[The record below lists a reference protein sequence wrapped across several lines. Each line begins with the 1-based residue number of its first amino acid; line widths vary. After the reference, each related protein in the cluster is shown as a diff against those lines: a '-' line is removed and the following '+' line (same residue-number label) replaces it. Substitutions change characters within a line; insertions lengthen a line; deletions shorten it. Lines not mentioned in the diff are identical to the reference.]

1 MSNDNCLERQ
11 SKVLSQKILQCYS
24 WSQVT
29 GGHMSYRNDLIRYV
43 MWFGKLD
50 LIAAESFLNQHC
62 PRWREANPPKARN
75 INVETDEDD
84 DEEA

>member
-1 MSNDNCLERQ
+1 
-11 SKVLSQKILQCYS
+11 
-24 WSQVT
+24 
-29 GGHMSYRNDLIRYV
+29 MSYRNDLIRYI

-50 LIAAESFLNQHC
+50 LIEAESFLNQHC

-75 INVETDEDD
+75 ITVETDEYD

>member
-1 MSNDNCLERQ
+1 MSNDNCRERQ

-29 GGHMSYRNDLIRYV
+29 GGHVSYRNDLIRYV

-50 LIAAESFLNQHC
+50 LIAAESFLNQNC
-62 PRWREANPPKARN
+62 PRWREANPPMARN
-75 INVETDEDD
+75 ITVETDEDD

>member
-1 MSNDNCLERQ
+1 MSNNNCRERQ

-29 GGHMSYRNDLIRYV
+29 GGHVSYRNDLIRYV

-50 LIAAESFLNQHC
+50 LIAAESFLNQNC
-62 PRWREANPPKARN
+62 PRWREANPPKATN
-75 INVETDEDD
+75 TTVETDEDD

>member
-1 MSNDNCLERQ
+1 MSNDNCHERQ

-29 GGHMSYRNDLIRYV
+29 GGHVSYRNDLIRYV

-75 INVETDEDD
+75 TIVETDEDD
-84 DEEA
+84 NEEA

>member
-1 MSNDNCLERQ
+1 MSNDNCRERQ

-29 GGHMSYRNDLIRYV
+29 GGHVSYRNDLIRYV

-62 PRWREANPPKARN
+62 PRWKEANPPKARN
-75 INVETDEDD
+75 INVETDEYD
-84 DEEA
+84 DED

>member
-1 MSNDNCLERQ
+1 MSNDNCHERQ

-50 LIAAESFLNQHC
+50 LIAAEGEKHYC
-62 PRWREANPPKARN
+62 G
-75 INVETDEDD
+75 D
-84 DEEA
+84 

>member
-1 MSNDNCLERQ
+1 MSNDNCRERQ

-29 GGHMSYRNDLIRYV
+29 GGYVSYRNDLIRYV

-62 PRWREANPPKARN
+62 PRWREANPPKATN
-75 INVETDEDD
+75 ITVETDEYD

>member
-1 MSNDNCLERQ
+1 MSNDNCRERQ

-29 GGHMSYRNDLIRYV
+29 GGHVSYRNDLIRYV

-62 PRWREANPPKARN
+62 PRWREATPPKATN
-75 INVETDEDD
+75 TTVETDEDD

>member
-1 MSNDNCLERQ
+1 MSNDNCHERQ

-24 WSQVT
+24 WSQFT
-29 GGHMSYRNDLIRYV
+29 GGYTSYSNDLIRYV

-50 LIAAESFLNQHC
+50 LMAAESFLNQNC
-62 PRWREANPPKARN
+62 PRWREANPPKAIN

-84 DEEA
+84 DEET

>member
-1 MSNDNCLERQ
+1 MSNNNCRERQ

-29 GGHMSYRNDLIRYV
+29 GGHVSYRNDLIRYV

-84 DEEA
+84 DEET

>member
-1 MSNDNCLERQ
+1 MSNNNCRERQ

-29 GGHMSYRNDLIRYV
+29 GGHVSYRNDLIRYV

>member
-1 MSNDNCLERQ
+1 MSNDNCHERQ

-29 GGHMSYRNDLIRYV
+29 GGHVSYRNDLIRYV

-75 INVETDEDD
+75 ITVEIDEDD
-84 DEEA
+84 DED